1 MNEFEDRLARSLQH
15 EQQAPDEAF
24 VARVSGAVGAEER
37 ARLLRL
43 ALATI
48 AMLVLMFAFCYGLII
63 AVNASRVLSIASQGA
78 LTIATSVVCVFVLVL
93 SLPLAF
99 ARE

>member
-1 MNEFEDRLARSLQH
+1 MGEFEDRLARSLQH
-15 EQQAPDEAF
+15 EPQSPDEAF
-24 VARVSGAVGAEER
+24 VARMSDVIRAEER
-37 ARLLRL
+37 ARLVRL

-48 AMLVLMFAFCYGLII
+48 AMLVLMFAFCYGLVI
-63 AVNASRVLSIASQGA
+63 AASALRVVAIASHGT
-78 LTIATSVVCVFVLVL
+78 LTIATSMVCALALIL